1 MTKLITRINLL
12 LSLLFV
18 CSIVIAQTPFYSEDF
33 SDGAVPSEWL
43 NEDASGNAVLWEH
56 CSTPETC
63 PPATFVSNEGTPFFG
78 PFAAETADNGYVYL
92 DSDAAGEL
100 AENHVAQ
107 LTTAPIDAT
116 DKGEVY
122 LRFDAHIAT
131 FANNAA
137 ANAVV
142 RVKTGTGASASEWTS
157 YTIFPT
163 LTTDGSA
170 ETSANAAIVT
180 IDISDAAAMNDSVY
194 IQWQWGGNFEF
205 SWSIDDVKLFDTAP
219 SNAPPGSVYYED
231 FGDGLGDW
239 EVVNTMPSDGSMG
252 WEYYPIPDVGN
263 GAFAAAGTVLQ
274 SLTPEN
280 GAMVMNYDFLNTQGE
295 ASNAPAF
302 PYPDIISE
310 LISPVIDLSDVER
323 QLAVEFSQLFRRL
336 NPATGQ
342 FFSSYS
348 ISRDGGLTYEDPVDT
363 NPTAEINGAALN
375 SRQYF
380 PITGIAGEDSLRI
393 KFTYAGDFYYW
404 AIDDITLVERPNN
417 DMQANENFF
426 AVAPNAI
433 TPASQVEPINF
444 LIDIENVGGKTQTN
458 VAVDLS
464 IVDGS
469 GAEVFITTED
479 YGSIVSDSIAE
490 NRIFADTFTPTDEG
504 TETYTATYTVSSDS
518 TDANPD
524 NNAISFTFAV
534 SDTTFAKDSGGTG
547 GVAPGADDSYT
558 YGNVFHVPN
567 GAGYFARY
575 MSFSVSN
582 AEALA
587 TAGKSVTT
595 YLYQWDGVGGSELSI
610 APENLRV
617 QAFNSYTFTGN
628 EGDGLITIPVDLDGN
643 AIELLDDAYY
653 IVAVQ
658 YETDDEETFFINVS
672 RERDYQATWF
682 MTDSLEMPRYA
693 SALDVGNTGTLGLV
707 GFGFGVVPVIRLHI
721 GDNDDIT
728 QPGITTSTQVILP
741 EDNKIAIFPNP
752 VENNLQLDI
761 DLTEATDRLL
771 VKVFDNNGR
780 LIMNHSYDNIRQSN
794 LDYSVKNLASG
805 PYFLQVVTDAGVRTK
820 RFVVQR

>member
-1 MTKLITRINLL
+1 MTKLTTRFNLFL
-12 LSLLFV
+12 MLLFA
-18 CSIVIAQTPFYSEDF
+18 CNLAIAQDPFYSEDF
-33 SDGAVPSEWL
+33 SAGTIPTGWF
-43 NEDASGNAVLWEH
+43 NEDASVNEVLWEH

-63 PPATFVSNEGTPFFG
+63 PPATFMSNDGTPFFG
-78 PFAAETADNGYVYL
+78 PFASQTGDNGYVYL

-100 AENHVAQ
+100 PESHVAQ
-107 LTTAPIDAT
+107 LTTAPIDAS
-116 DKGEVY
+116 DKGEVF
-122 LRFDAHIAT
+122 LRFDSHIAT

-142 RVKTGTGASASEWTS
+142 RVKTGTGASASDWAS
-157 YTIFPT
+157 YSIFPS
-163 LTTDGSA
+163 LMADGSA
-170 ETSANAAIVT
+170 EASANAAIVT
-180 IDISDAAAMNDSVY
+180 VDISDAAAGSSEVY
-194 IQWQWGGNFEF
+194 VQWQWTGNFEF
-205 SWSIDDVKLFDTAP
+205 SWSVDDVKLFDTEP

-231 FGDGLGDW
+231 FNGGMGDW
-239 EVVNTMPSDGSMG
+239 EIVNTMPSDGSLG
-252 WEYYPIPDVGN
+252 WEYYPVPDVGN
-263 GAFAAAGTVLQ
+263 GAFAAEGTILQ

-302 PYPDIISE
+302 PYPDIVSE
-310 LISPVIDLSDVER
+310 LISPVIDLSDVDK

-336 NPATGQ
+336 NPAAGQ

-404 AIDDITLVERPNN
+404 AIDDITLVERPDN

-444 LIDIENVGGKTQTN
+444 LIDIQNVGGKAQEN
-458 VAVDLS
+458 VAVDVS
-464 IVDGS
+464 IVDSAGD
-469 GAEVFITTED
+469 EVFTTTEE
-479 YGSIVSDSIAE
+479 YGTIISDSIAE
-490 NRIFADTFTPTDEG
+490 NRIFAQTFTPTDEG
-504 TETYTATYTVSSDS
+504 PETYIATYSVRADS
-518 TDANPD
+518 TDADPE
-524 NNAISFTFAV
+524 NNSIEFTFAV

-547 GVAPGADDSYT
+547 GVAPGADDNYT
-558 YGNVFHVPN
+558 YGNIFHVPN
-567 GAGYFARY
+567 GDGYFARY

-582 AEALA
+582 ADDLA
-587 TAGKSVTT
+587 DAGESITT
-595 YLYQWDGVGGSELSI
+595 YLYQWDGVGGEELSI

-617 QAFNSYTFTGN
+617 LAFNAYTFTGD

-643 AIELLDDAYY
+643 AVPLEDDTYYVVAIEYD
-653 IVAVQ
+653 
-658 YETDDEETFFINVS
+658 TDEEQTFFMNVS

-682 MTDSLEMPRYA
+682 MTDSLDMPRYA

-707 GFGFGVVPVIRLHI
+707 GFGFGVVPVIRMHI
-721 GDNDDIT
+721 GDNDDINR
-728 QPGITTSTQVILP
+728 PGIATSTQVILP
-741 EDNKIAIFPNP
+741 AENKVAIFPNP
-752 VENNLQLDI
+752 VENNLQLSI
-761 DLTEATDRLL
+761 DLTEATDRLF
-771 VKVFDNNGR
+771 VKVFDNSGR
-780 LIMNHSYDNIRQSN
+780 LVLNESYDSIRQSD
-794 LDYSVKNLASG
+794 LSYSVKNLAAG
-805 PYFLQVVTDAGVRTK
+805 AYYLQVVTDAGVRTK